1 VHVETSVVDPVTLE
15 IFRSAMTAIA
25 EEMGAAL
32 QRSSYSPNI
41 KERLD
46 FSCALFDAAGRM
58 VAQAAHIPA
67 HLGSMPDSVAT
78 AIKVF
83 REFIPGDTVVVNDP
97 FLGGNHLPDITMVSP
112 IFIERDGTPLL
123 VGFAANRAH
132 HADVGG
138 MSPGSMPIATE
149 IYQEG
154 IIIPPIKL
162 WEGGKL
168 NEAAFALILR
178 NVRTPEERR
187 GDLTAQLAANRTGIR
202 RVQELIARYG
212 FEQYQACCQALLAY
226 AERITRATIAAIP
239 DGVYRFTDYLDDDGV
254 GTEPVP
260 ITATVTI
267 AGTEMTVDFTGS
279 APEQPG
285 SINTVETVTKSGV
298 YYVVRCLMP
307 DDAPMNHG
315 AFVPIHIIAPLGT
328 VVNARPPRPVAGGN
342 VETSQRI
349 VDVVFGALAQA
360 LPQVIPAASQGTM
373 NNLTAGGIDP
383 RTGQPFAYY
392 ETMGGGMGARPGLD
406 GISGVHVHMSNTMN
420 TPVEAFEFAYPMRI
434 TRYALRDGSG
444 GSGAF
449 RGGDGLIREVEF
461 LTEADVTLLTE
472 RRRLAPW
479 GLHGGKPGAV
489 GINELHRANGEV
501 IRLSGKARLRV
512 GPGDRLVV
520 QTPGGGGWGSPSGE
534 TRTATSD

>member
-46 FSCALFDAAGRM
+46 FSCALFDAAGQM

-112 IFIERDGTPLL
+112 IFIERDGTPIL

-315 AFVPIHIIAPLGT
+315 AFVPIHIIAPFGT